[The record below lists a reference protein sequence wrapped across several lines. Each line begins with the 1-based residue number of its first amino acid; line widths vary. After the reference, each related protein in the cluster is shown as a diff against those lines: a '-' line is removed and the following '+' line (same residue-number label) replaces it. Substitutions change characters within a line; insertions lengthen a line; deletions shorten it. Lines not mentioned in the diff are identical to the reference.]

1 MNNRSLSTCEGHF
14 SYVCEETHLSG
25 AQKDEVGCRYVRVFC
40 VCVWVYVCVLCIY
53 VGVYICVYVFCYVYM
68 YFECLVYWMF
78 LNECHHNSLL
88 QTDLYLCQNSSGV
101 IVRL

>member
-1 MNNRSLSTCEGHF
+1 MKWAAGMCVCSV
-14 SYVCEETHLSG
+14 YVC
-25 AQKDEVGCRYVRVFC
+25 GCMYVFC
-40 VCVWVYVCVLCIY
+40 VYMWVYIY
-53 VGVYICVYVFCYVYM
+53 VCTCSVYVYM